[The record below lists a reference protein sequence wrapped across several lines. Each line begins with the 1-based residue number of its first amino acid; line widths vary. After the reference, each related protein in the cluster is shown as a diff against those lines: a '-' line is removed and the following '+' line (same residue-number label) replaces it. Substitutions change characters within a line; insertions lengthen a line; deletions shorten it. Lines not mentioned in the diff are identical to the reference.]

1 MFERIILSLLGFV
14 AGIALMKYRKQVY
27 DFTGPFGWAE
37 QYMGSGGTA
46 TAIVLFGFASIV
58 LSILYLFGYF
68 QVGMP
73 VDMKI
78 PGTSTPTQT
87 SVSTPTSSL
96 SSLPIL
102 L

>member
-1 MFERIILSLLGFV
+1 MFERIILSLLGFA
-14 AGIALMKYRKQVY
+14 AGVALMKYRKQVY

-37 QYMGSGGTA
+37 RYMGSGGTA

-73 VDMKI
+73 TDMQN
-78 PGTSTPTQT
+78 PSTPTQN
-87 SVSTPTSSL
+87 SVSNPISFL
-96 SSLPIL
+96 SSPSLFI
-102 L
+102 